1 MPEQKVASSAVAS
14 GAGLLSILSESELQA
29 LLAGARR
36 LRFRKDENILSQGQS
51 NASLF
56 VLVEGLLHVVRTA
69 GGKQVFL
76 GRLEAGAFFGELS
89 LFDPGPTTAAV
100 HAAEDGV
107 LIEISRACLDSF
119 IAQHPT
125 AGIEL
130 LRRILHDIA
139 HRLRAADERI
149 TEAVVWGGLLRGAR

>member
-1 MPEQKVASSAVAS
+1 MSS
-14 GAGLLSILSESELQA
+14 LSESELQA
-29 LLAGARR
+29 LLAGAKR
-36 LRFRKDENILSQGQS
+36 LPFRKDENILIQAQS

-56 VLVEGLLHVVRTA
+56 ILVEGLLHVVRTA

-76 GRLEAGAFFGELS
+76 GRLEPGTFFGELS

-107 LIEISRACLDSF
+107 LIEISRACLDTF
-119 IAQHPT
+119 IAQHPA

-130 LRRILHDIA
+130 LRGLLRDVA
-139 HRLRAADERI
+139 HRLRATDERLA
-149 TEAVVWGGLLRGAR
+149 ESVVWGGLLRGAR

>member
-1 MPEQKVASSAVAS
+1 MPEQKVANRVGFLSS
-14 GAGLLSILSESELQA
+14 LSESDLQA
-29 LLAGARR
+29 LLAGAKR
-36 LRFRKDENILSQGQS
+36 LPFRKDENILIQGQS

-56 VLVEGLLHVVRTA
+56 ILVEGLLHVVRTA

-76 GRLEAGAFFGELS
+76 GRLEPGAFFGELS

-107 LIEISRACLDSF
+107 LIEISRACLDTF
-119 IAQHPT
+119 VAHHPA

-130 LRRILHDIA
+130 LRRILHDVA
-139 HRLRAADERI
+139 HRLRTADERL
-149 TEAVVWGGLLRGAR
+149 TESVVWSGLLRGAR

>member
-1 MPEQKVASSAVAS
+1 MPEQKVASSV
-14 GAGLLSILSESELQA
+14 GLLSSLSESELRA
-29 LLAGARR
+29 LLAGAKR
-36 LRFRKDENILSQGQS
+36 LPFRKDENILRQGQS

-56 VLVEGLLHVVRTA
+56 VLEEGLLHVVRTA

-100 HAAEDGV
+100 HAAQDGV
-107 LIEISRACLDSF
+107 LIEISRACLDNF
-119 IAQHPT
+119 VARHPT

>member
-1 MPEQKVASSAVAS
+1 MPEQKAANR
-14 GAGLLSILSESELQA
+14 AGLLSSLSESDLQA
-29 LLAGARR
+29 LLAGAKR
-36 LRFRKDENILSQGQS
+36 LPFRKDENILIQGQS

-56 VLVEGLLHVVRTA
+56 ILVEGLLHVVRTA

-76 GRLEAGAFFGELS
+76 GRLEPGAFFGELS

-107 LIEISRACLDSF
+107 LIEISRGCLDTF
-119 IAQHPT
+119 VAQHPA

-130 LRRILHDIA
+130 LRRLLHDVA
-139 HRLRAADERI
+139 HRLRGADERI

>member
-1 MPEQKVASSAVAS
+1 MPEQKVASSV
-14 GAGLLSILSESELQA
+14 GLLSSLSESELRA
-29 LLAGARR
+29 LLAGAKR
-36 LRFRKDENILSQGQS
+36 LPFRKDENILRQGQS

-56 VLVEGLLHVVRTA
+56 VLEEGLLHVVRTA

-89 LFDPGPTTAAV
+89 LFDPGPTTATV

-107 LIEISRACLDSF
+107 LIEISRACLDNF
-119 IAQHPT
+119 VARHPT